1 MANEWNE
8 TVKYQRKKKID
19 GNLCVCRIGKIS
31 SQFKPNLILSPIL
44 PEIIRPVK
52 NRENSKS
59 NYVEECWKGINQQ
72 SIQSRDEIPGE
83 KDSEVTKAT

>member
-8 TVKYQRKKKID
+8 TVKYQRKKID

-44 PEIIRPVK
+44 QEIIGPVK

-59 NYVEECWKGINQQ
+59 NYVEESWKGINQQ
-72 SIQSRDEIPGE
+72 HMYYITIY
-83 KDSEVTKAT
+83 DS

>member
-1 MANEWNE
+1 MLFVSPMSEMKRWNIKE
-8 TVKYQRKKKID
+8 KKID
-19 GNLCVCRIGKIS
+19 DNLCVCCTGKIS

-72 SIQSRDEIPGE
+72 HMYYITIYNS
-83 KDSEVTKAT
+83 